1 MQTQNTKHIIHG
13 ALNLQNKKDNLPN
26 SNSPHERGEW
36 IIHPLIFQ
44 VSKRLRFFLGKN
56 LEHLQRFT
64 KIYKIKDKSEHEVTK
79 LYAKFLNYM

>member
-13 ALNLQNKKDNLPN
+13 ALNLQNNKDNLPN
-26 SNSPHERGEW
+26 SNFPHKKGEW

-44 VSKRLRFFLGKN
+44 VSKGRLRFYLGKN

-64 KIYKIKDKSEHEVTK
+64 KIHKNKG
-79 LYAKFLNYM
+79 